1 MFMQNDQ
8 QTLRHISQADFAT
21 VGVNEVAY
29 VRKVQ
34 GDKGELYGIF
44 AADGTQLAVAATCD
58 LARRPSAK
66 TTWSPKSPLI

>member
-58 LARRPSAK
+58 LAWAAIRQNDME
-66 TTWSPKSPLI
+66 PLSLH